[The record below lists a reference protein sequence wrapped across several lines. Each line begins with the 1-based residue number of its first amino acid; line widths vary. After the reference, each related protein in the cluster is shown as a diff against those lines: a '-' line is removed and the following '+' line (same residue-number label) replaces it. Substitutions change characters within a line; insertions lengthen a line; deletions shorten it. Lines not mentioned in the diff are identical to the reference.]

1 MADVVRYQAGN
12 LRRFVVRMMTR
23 VGVPTR
29 DAETVADVLLAADLR
44 GIDSHGVA
52 RLRRYVEGVQ
62 GGLMK
67 ACPDIRIEHEG
78 PCSAAIDAGGALGQ
92 VVGQRAMA
100 MAIDK
105 AAISGIGAV
114 TVRDSNHYGIAA
126 FYSMMALDHD
136 MIGISMT
143 NARAR
148 VVPTFG
154 RTGFFGTNP
163 ISVAV
168 PAGAERPW
176 VLDMA
181 TSVVPEGKV
190 EVYNRLD
197 KPLPEGWVVDEGSK
211 PNTDPADAIKML
223 RTERLGGILPIG
235 GFGETF
241 GGHKG
246 YGLGLLVDILCG
258 VLSGADYGLKI
269 SIATSKNLGHFF
281 AAMRVDLFQSVA
293 SFKGEMDNMIRS
305 LKDLPK
311 ADGYDRIWVH
321 GEKEYEHYDERS
333 RLGIPLHRR
342 VVADLRKLAEEHS
355 VEADLLSGQ
364 AL

>member
-1 MADVVRYQAGN
+1 MADVVRYQAADVK
-12 LRRFVVRMMTR
+12 RFVVRMMER
-23 VGVPTR
+23 VNVPTR
-29 DAETVADVLLAADLR
+29 DAQTVADVLLSADLR

-52 RLRRYVEGVQ
+52 RLRRYVDGVQ
-62 GGLMK
+62 EGLMK
-67 ACPDIRIEHEG
+67 ARPDIRIEHES

-92 VVGQRAMA
+92 VVGKRAMT
-100 MAIDK
+100 MAIEK
-105 AAISGIGAV
+105 AAKSGIGAV
-114 TVRDSNHYGIAA
+114 SVRDSNHYGIAGY
-126 FYSMMALDHD
+126 YSMMALEHD

-148 VVPTFG
+148 VVPTFA

-168 PAGAERPW
+168 PAGQELPW

-197 KPLPEGWVVDEGSK
+197 KALPEGWVVDEGSK
-211 PNTDPADAIKML
+211 PNTDAADAIKML
-223 RTERLGGILPIG
+223 RTDRLGGILPIG

-281 AAMRVDLFQSVA
+281 AAMRVDLFQSVE
-293 SFKGEMDNMIRS
+293 SFKSEMDAMVRS

-311 ADGYDRIWVH
+311 ADEYDRIWVH
-321 GEKEYEHYDERS
+321 GEKEYEHYGERAK
-333 RLGIPLHRR
+333 LGIPLHPR
-342 VVADLRKLAEEHS
+342 VVADLHKLAEEYDI
-355 VEADLLSGQ
+355 EYDL
-364 AL
+364 